1 MLRYKVKSI
10 NNQCSDVVQSEISK
24 WVESRNHI
32 SIININIWT
41 NNDMTYS
48 TILYVENDY
57 NL

>member
-1 MLRYKVKSI
+1 MLKYKVKNI
-10 NNQCSDVVQSEISK
+10 NNKCSDVVQSEISK